1 MKKKQVKNNTGKEGN
16 DTLEESPVPETISD
30 VISLESLKISETTA
44 TKKEEIIAIE
54 IKTQTE
60 EKENSEE
67 SGDDNKIIAKKVKRK
82 LNKQYNKVKTS
93 RNAIKSRAKK
103 NAGIDTTF

>member
-1 MKKKQVKNNTGKEGN
+1 MQKKLEQLQNDELEEKETETEIRDEKETSENNTGKEGN

-30 VISLESLKISETTA
+30 MISLESLKISETTA

-67 SGDDNKIIAKKVKRK
+67 SGDDNKIIAKK
-82 LNKQYNKVKTS
+82 S
-93 RNAIKSRAKK
+93 EEEA
-103 NAGIDTTF
+103 